1 MSISHAFS
9 FLLILL
15 QLLLGLLKDLHSLD
29 NGLVQVL
36 AQLGVAHGVKQLDQ
50 DNVDPLGNGSV
61 GLRHLVRLG
70 GSCQDHVSSGDGE
83 YVGHEEEL
91 VQHCSLAL
99 QVGIHHLLLLVLLDT
114 ELRHVLDILH
124 EERGVGIGET
134 IWVELVFESTAV
146 EGNLRQQVEILD
158 VGVLV
163 ELPNLKVVQ
172 LLGQVGELSHN
183 VFHLSFVL
191 DSRVLENGSVRLGN
205 LTA

>member
-1 MSISHAFS
+1 M
-9 FLLILL
+9 
-15 QLLLGLLKDLHSLD
+15 
-29 NGLVQVL
+29 
-36 AQLGVAHGVKQLDQ
+36 
-50 DNVDPLGNGSV
+50 
-61 GLRHLVRLG
+61 
-70 GSCQDHVSSGDGE
+70 
-83 YVGHEEEL
+83 
-91 VQHCSLAL
+91 
-99 QVGIHHLLLLVLLDT
+99 
-114 ELRHVLDILH
+114 LDILH

-134 IWVELVFESTAV
+134 IWVELVLESTAV

-191 DSRVLENGSVRLGN
+191 DSRVLENRSVRLGN